1 MEGPM
6 TKPAAE
12 IILANLASYIVKL
25 DDAPCSAQSHFD
37 YAVFLLSEICSNWKP
52 TDPEIIAAIQD
63 SRAHMSYYYSSAKN
77 SWPTYD

>member
-1 MEGPM
+1 M

-12 IILANLASYIVKL
+12 IILANLANYVVKL

-37 YAVFLLSEICSNWKP
+37 YAIYMLSEICRDWQPSDK
-52 TDPEIIAAIQD
+52 EIIEAIRD
-63 SRAHMSYYYSSAKN
+63 SRAHMSYFYPNAKN